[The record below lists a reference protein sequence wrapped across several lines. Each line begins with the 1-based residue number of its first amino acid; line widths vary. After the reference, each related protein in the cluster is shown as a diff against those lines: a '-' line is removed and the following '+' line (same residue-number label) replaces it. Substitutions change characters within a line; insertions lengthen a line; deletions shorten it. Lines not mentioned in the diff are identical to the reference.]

1 MLAAAAAW
9 EGLAAELGSMA
20 NAYDSVISGLTSEAW
35 SGPSSASMAAAVAPY
50 TAWMSST
57 AAQAEQTA
65 VGARAAAAA
74 YEAAFVATV
83 PPPVIAANR
92 SLLASLIAT
101 NLVGQNTPA
110 IAATEAHYAEMWA
123 QDAAAMYGY
132 AGSAASASTVTP
144 FTAPPQT
151 TNPAGVGG
159 QSVAVAQAGS
169 TSAGA
174 TTQNTLAQVVSA
186 VPQALQNFAPTAAP
200 PSDLS
205 SILNTLTGPLS
216 PMSLFGIGGVPYLL
230 GIQSVLL
237 PMATQNNS
245 VAYTKAMAAE
255 GALAESPAAVG
266 AGTPSA
272 GATGAGPAVSAT
284 AGRAGM
290 VGDLSVPK
298 GWAAAAPAIR
308 PTAVALPG
316 AGLGAA
322 PMAAADGESALFSE
336 LALGSMAGRAMGATG
351 GAASRAVGA
360 AAPTSPPTQATII
373 VIPPSADE

>member
-9 EGLAAELGSMA
+9 DGLAAELGSMA
-20 NAYDSVISGLTSEAW
+20 NAYESVISGLTSEAW

-50 TAWMSST
+50 TAWMSTT

-65 VGARAAAAA
+65 LGARAAAAA

-123 QDAAAMYGY
+123 QDAVAMYGY

-144 FTAPPQT
+144 FTTPPQT
-151 TNPAGVGG
+151 TNPAGVGS
-159 QSVAVAQAGS
+159 QSAAVAQAGS

-186 VPQALQNFAPTAAP
+186 VPQALQNFATTAVAP
-200 PSDLS
+200 PSDLP

-237 PMATQNNS
+237 PMANENNA

-266 AGTPSA
+266 AGTPL
-272 GATGAGPAVSAT
+272 GGAGDAVSVS
-284 AGRAGM
+284 AGRAGV